1 MHALQKTMSEFQRQ
15 HPVAAI
21 SRALGLI
28 RGNFVT
34 ILVFLFVGARSDN
47 FPFLWWIAGGVGFLL
62 VVGVANW
69 WRFLYK
75 VEDDTLHIK
84 SGIFVRKDLYLTRDR
99 IQVIDVTSGILQR
112 IFGLVRLDIQT
123 AGSSSRQAAIEA
135 ITTDNAREINRLLR
149 PDKNG
154 DSAEGDQ
161 LDSDESEIKEESV
174 KSIKLPVKELLIAAS
189 TSGSFGIALSLI
201 ATVFSQVEPLISQS
215 EMYEYLIGLIP
226 SDADIVVI
234 LSTIAAFVVFAWMIS
249 FFSTLF
255 KYGNFQLDV
264 KEDEIVVS
272 RGIFEKK
279 RITIPYNRIQ
289 AIHVAE
295 GMIRQPLGYAS
306 MHLESAGYGDEKG
319 TGSIVLFPL
328 VKRSEVLQL
337 LNEVVPDY
345 QKEMDGL
352 KLPKRALRR
361 YLFRSTFLITAV
373 IVPLY
378 FWLNLNNWIWLIP
391 ALAMLWGWLKYRASA
406 VGWNEG
412 SFIFR
417 SRTLSKSTAFIN
429 RNRIQNITISQSPF
443 QRWRKLCTAEIHV
456 ASGDR
461 GKSFSVRDLEAST
474 GIELM
479 REMKIKKGSEELSEP
494 FENSDR
500 EIKLPN
506 WNQAAN

>member
-1 MHALQKTMSEFQRQ
+1 MHDLQKKMFDFQRQ
-15 HPVAAI
+15 HPVAAV
-21 SRALGLI
+21 SRAFSLI
-28 RGNFVT
+28 KGNLVT
-34 ILVFLFVGARSDN
+34 IIVFLVVGARSES
-47 FPFLWWIAGGVGFLL
+47 FPFLWWIGGGFAFLL
-62 VVGVANW
+62 VAGVANW
-69 WRFLYK
+69 WRFLFK
-75 VEDDTLHIK
+75 IEEGELHIK
-84 SGIFVRKDLYLTRDR
+84 SGIFVRKNLYLSKDR
-99 IQVIDVTSGILQR
+99 VQVIDITSGVIERL
-112 IFGLVRLDIQT
+112 FGLVRVDIQT
-123 AGSSSRQAAIEA
+123 AGSSSREAAIDA
-135 ITTDNAREINRLLR
+135 ISLDKAREINRLLR
-149 PDKNG
+149 DE
-154 DSAEGDQ
+154 DA
-161 LDSDESEIKEESV
+161 ESEQSEKESISDV
-174 KSIKLPVKELLIAAS
+174 KEFSLPSKELLIAAS
-189 TSGSFGIALSLI
+189 TSGSFGIALSIL
-201 ATVFSQVEPLISQS
+201 ATVFSQVEPLISESQLF
-215 EMYEYLIGLIP
+215 EYLFDVLP
-226 SDADIVVI
+226 SQTDFVFFVTVVVI
-234 LSTIAAFVVFAWMIS
+234 FVVFAWLLS

-255 KYGNFQLDV
+255 SYGNFSLTV
-264 KEDEIVVS
+264 KDKEMVIT
-272 RGIFEKK
+272 RGVFEKK
-279 RITIPYNRIQ
+279 RVTVPYNRIQ

-391 ALAMLWGWLKYRASA
+391 ALAMLWGWLKYRAAA
-406 VGWNEG
+406 VGWNKG

>member
-1 MHALQKTMSEFQRQ
+1 MFDFQRQ
-15 HPVAAI
+15 HPVAAV
-21 SRALGLI
+21 SRAFSLI
-28 RGNFVT
+28 KGNLVT
-34 ILVFLFVGARSDN
+34 IIVFLVVGARSES
-47 FPFLWWIAGGVGFLL
+47 FPFLWWIGGGFAFLL
-62 VVGVANW
+62 IAGVANW
-69 WRFLYK
+69 WRFLFK
-75 VEDDTLHIK
+75 IEEGVLHIK
-84 SGIFVRKDLYLTRDR
+84 SGIFIRKNLYLSKDR
-99 IQVIDVTSGILQR
+99 VQVIDITSGVIERL
-112 IFGLVRLDIQT
+112 FGVVRVDIQT
-123 AGSSSRQAAIEA
+123 AGSSSREAAIDA
-135 ITTDNAREINRLLR
+135 ISIDKAREINRLLR
-149 PDKNG
+149 DE
-154 DSAEGDQ
+154 DA
-161 LDSDESEIKEESV
+161 ESEQSEKEIENDIKEFG
-174 KSIKLPVKELLIAAS
+174 LPSKELLIAAS
-189 TSGSFGIALSLI
+189 TSGSFGIALSIL
-201 ATVFSQVEPLISQS
+201 ATVFSQVEPLISESQLF
-215 EMYEYLIGLIP
+215 EYLFEVLP
-226 SDADIVVI
+226 SQTDFVFFVTVVMI
-234 LSTIAAFVVFAWMIS
+234 FVVFAWLLS

-255 KYGNFQLDV
+255 SYGNFSLTV
-264 KEDEIVVS
+264 KDKEMVIT
-272 RGIFEKK
+272 RGVFEKK
-279 RITIPYNRIQ
+279 RVTVPYNRIQ

-337 LNEVVPDY
+337 LNEVVPSY
-345 QKEMDGL
+345 QKEMNGL
-352 KLPKRALRR
+352 RLPKRALRR
-361 YLFRSTFLITAV
+361 YLFRSAFLITAV

-391 ALAMLWGWLKYRASA
+391 ALSMLWGWLKYRAAA

-443 QRWRKLCTAEIHV
+443 QRWRNLCTAEIHV

-461 GKSFSVRDLEAST
+461 GKSFSVRDLEAKT

-479 REMKIKKGSEELSEP
+479 NEIKIKKGPEEVSEP

-500 EIKLPN
+500 KIKLPA

>member
-1 MHALQKTMSEFQRQ
+1 MFDFQRQ
-15 HPVAAI
+15 HPVAAV
-21 SRALGLI
+21 SRAFSLI
-28 RGNFVT
+28 KGNLVT
-34 ILVFLFVGARSDN
+34 IIVFLVVGARSES
-47 FPFLWWIAGGVGFLL
+47 FPFLWWIGGGFAFLL

-69 WRFLYK
+69 WRFLFK
-75 VEDDTLHIK
+75 IEEGELHIK
-84 SGIFVRKDLYLTRDR
+84 SGIFVRKNLYLSKDR
-99 IQVIDVTSGILQR
+99 VQVIDITSGVIQR
-112 IFGLVRLDIQT
+112 LFGLVRVDIQT
-123 AGSSSRQAAIEA
+123 AGSSSREAAIDA
-135 ITTDNAREINRLLR
+135 ISLDKAREINRLLR
-149 PDKNG
+149 DE
-154 DSAEGDQ
+154 DS
-161 LDSDESEIKEESV
+161 ESEEGEESV
-174 KSIKLPVKELLIAAS
+174 SQVESAKKEFGLPGKELLIAAS
-189 TSGSFGIALSLI
+189 TSGSFGIALSIL
-201 ATVFSQVEPLISQS
+201 ATVFSQVEPLISES
-215 EMYEYLIGLIP
+215 ELFEYVFEILP
-226 SDADIVVI
+226 SQTDVVFFVTVIVI
-234 LSTIAAFVVFAWMIS
+234 FVVFAWLLS

-255 KYGNFQLDV
+255 SYGNFSLTV
-264 KEDEIVVS
+264 KEKEMVIT

-279 RITIPYNRIQ
+279 RVTVPYNRIQ

-295 GMIRQPLGYAS
+295 GMIRQPLGYTS
-306 MHLESAGYGDEKG
+306 LHLESAGYGDEKG

-337 LNEVVPDY
+337 LNEVVPSY

-361 YLFRSTFLITAV
+361 YLFRSTFFITAA

-378 FWLNLNNWIWLIP
+378 FWLSLNNWIWLIP
-391 ALAMLWGWLKYRASA
+391 ALAMLWGWLKYRAAA

-461 GKSFSVRDLEAST
+461 GKSFSVRDLEART
-474 GIELM
+474 GVELM
-479 REMKIKKGSEELSEP
+479 REMKIKKGSDEISEP

-500 EIKLPN
+500 ILKLPG

>member
-1 MHALQKTMSEFQRQ
+1 MHDLQKKMFDFQRQ
-15 HPVAAI
+15 HPVAAV
-21 SRALGLI
+21 SRAFSLI
-28 RGNFVT
+28 KGNLVT
-34 ILVFLFVGARSDN
+34 IIVFLVVGARSES
-47 FPFLWWIAGGVGFLL
+47 FPFLWWIGGGFAFLL
-62 VVGVANW
+62 IAGVANW
-69 WRFLYK
+69 WRFLFK
-75 VEDDTLHIK
+75 IEEGVLHIK
-84 SGIFVRKDLYLTRDR
+84 SGIFIRKNLYLSKDR
-99 IQVIDVTSGILQR
+99 VQVIDITSGVIERL
-112 IFGLVRLDIQT
+112 FGLVRVDIQT
-123 AGSSSRQAAIEA
+123 AGSSSREAAIDA
-135 ITTDNAREINRLLR
+135 ISIDKAREINRLLR
-149 PDKNG
+149 DE
-154 DSAEGDQ
+154 DA
-161 LDSDESEIKEESV
+161 ESEQTEKEIENDIKEFG
-174 KSIKLPVKELLIAAS
+174 LPSKELLIAAS
-189 TSGSFGIALSLI
+189 TSGSFGIALSIL
-201 ATVFSQVEPLISQS
+201 ATVFSQVEPLISESQLF
-215 EMYEYLIGLIP
+215 EYLFEVLP
-226 SDADIVVI
+226 SQTDFVFFVTVVMI
-234 LSTIAAFVVFAWMIS
+234 FVVFAWLLS

-255 KYGNFQLDV
+255 SYGNFSLTV
-264 KEDEIVVS
+264 KDKEMVIT
-272 RGIFEKK
+272 RGVFEKK
-279 RITIPYNRIQ
+279 RVTVPYNRIQ

-337 LNEVVPDY
+337 LNEVVPSY
-345 QKEMDGL
+345 QKEMNGL
-352 KLPKRALRR
+352 RLPKRALRR
-361 YLFRSTFLITAV
+361 YLFRSAFLITAV

-391 ALAMLWGWLKYRASA
+391 ALSMLWGWLKYRAAA

-443 QRWRKLCTAEIHV
+443 QRWRNLCTAEIHV

-461 GKSFSVRDLEAST
+461 GKSFSVRDLEAKT

-479 REMKIKKGSEELSEP
+479 NEIKIKKGPEEVSEP

-500 EIKLPN
+500 KIKLPA

>member
-1 MHALQKTMSEFQRQ
+1 MHDLQKKMFDFQRQ
-15 HPVAAI
+15 HPVAAV
-21 SRALGLI
+21 SRAFSLI
-28 RGNFVT
+28 KGNLVT
-34 ILVFLFVGARSDN
+34 IIVFLVVGARSES
-47 FPFLWWIAGGVGFLL
+47 FPFLWWIGGGFAFLL
-62 VVGVANW
+62 IAGVANW
-69 WRFLYK
+69 WRFLFK
-75 VEDDTLHIK
+75 IEEGVLHIK
-84 SGIFVRKDLYLTRDR
+84 SGIFIRKNLYLSKDR
-99 IQVIDVTSGILQR
+99 VQVIDITSGVIERL
-112 IFGLVRLDIQT
+112 FGLVRVDIQT
-123 AGSSSRQAAIEA
+123 AGSSSREAAIDA
-135 ITTDNAREINRLLR
+135 ISIDKAREINRLLR
-149 PDKNG
+149 DE
-154 DSAEGDQ
+154 DA
-161 LDSDESEIKEESV
+161 ESEQSEKEIENDIKEFG
-174 KSIKLPVKELLIAAS
+174 LPSKELLIAAS
-189 TSGSFGIALSLI
+189 TSGSFGIALSIL
-201 ATVFSQVEPLISQS
+201 ATVFSQVEPLISESQLF
-215 EMYEYLIGLIP
+215 EYLFEVLP
-226 SDADIVVI
+226 SQTDFVFFVTVVMI
-234 LSTIAAFVVFAWMIS
+234 FVVFAWLLS

-255 KYGNFQLDV
+255 SYGNFSLTV
-264 KEDEIVVS
+264 KDKEMVIT
-272 RGIFEKK
+272 RGVFEKK
-279 RITIPYNRIQ
+279 RVTVPYNRIQ

-337 LNEVVPDY
+337 LNEVVPSY
-345 QKEMDGL
+345 QKEMNGL
-352 KLPKRALRR
+352 RLPKRALRR
-361 YLFRSTFLITAV
+361 YLFRSAFLITAV

-391 ALAMLWGWLKYRASA
+391 ALSMLWGWLKYRAAA

-443 QRWRKLCTAEIHV
+443 QRWRNLCTAEIHV

-461 GKSFSVRDLEAST
+461 GKSFSVRDLEAKT

-479 REMKIKKGSEELSEP
+479 NEIKIKKGPEEVSEP

-500 EIKLPN
+500 KIKLPA

>member
-1 MHALQKTMSEFQRQ
+1 MFDFQRQ
-15 HPVAAI
+15 HPVAAV
-21 SRALGLI
+21 SRAFSLI
-28 RGNFVT
+28 KGNLVT
-34 ILVFLFVGARSDN
+34 IIVFLVVGARSES
-47 FPFLWWIAGGVGFLL
+47 FPFLWWIGGGFAFLL
-62 VVGVANW
+62 IAGVANW
-69 WRFLYK
+69 WRFLFK
-75 VEDDTLHIK
+75 IEEGVLHIK
-84 SGIFVRKDLYLTRDR
+84 SGIFIRKNLYLSKDR
-99 IQVIDVTSGILQR
+99 VQVIDITSGVIERL
-112 IFGLVRLDIQT
+112 FGLVRVDIQT
-123 AGSSSRQAAIEA
+123 AGSSSREAAIDA
-135 ITTDNAREINRLLR
+135 ISIDKAREINRLLR
-149 PDKNG
+149 DE
-154 DSAEGDQ
+154 DA
-161 LDSDESEIKEESV
+161 ESEQSEKEIENDIKEFG
-174 KSIKLPVKELLIAAS
+174 LPSKELLIAAS
-189 TSGSFGIALSLI
+189 TSGSFGIALSIL
-201 ATVFSQVEPLISQS
+201 ATVFSQVEPLISESQLF
-215 EMYEYLIGLIP
+215 EYLFEVLP
-226 SDADIVVI
+226 SQTDFVFFVTVVMI
-234 LSTIAAFVVFAWMIS
+234 FVVFAWLLS

-255 KYGNFQLDV
+255 SYGNFSLTV
-264 KEDEIVVS
+264 KDKEMVIT
-272 RGIFEKK
+272 RGVFEKK
-279 RITIPYNRIQ
+279 RVTVPYNRIQ

-337 LNEVVPDY
+337 LNEVVPSY
-345 QKEMDGL
+345 QKEMNGL
-352 KLPKRALRR
+352 RLPKRALRR

-391 ALAMLWGWLKYRASA
+391 ALSMLWGWLKYRAAA

-443 QRWRKLCTAEIHV
+443 QRWRNLCTAEIHV

-461 GKSFSVRDLEAST
+461 GKSFSVRDLEAKT

-479 REMKIKKGSEELSEP
+479 NEIKIKKGPEEVSEP

-500 EIKLPN
+500 KIKLPA

>member
-1 MHALQKTMSEFQRQ
+1 MFDFQRQ
-15 HPVAAI
+15 HPVAAV
-21 SRALGLI
+21 SRAFSLI
-28 RGNFVT
+28 KGNLVT
-34 ILVFLFVGARSDN
+34 IIVFLVVGARSES
-47 FPFLWWIAGGVGFLL
+47 FPFLWWIGGGFAFLL
-62 VVGVANW
+62 IAGVANW
-69 WRFLYK
+69 WRFLFK
-75 VEDDTLHIK
+75 IEEGVLHIK
-84 SGIFVRKDLYLTRDR
+84 SGIFIRKNLYLSKDR
-99 IQVIDVTSGILQR
+99 VQVIDITSGVIERL
-112 IFGLVRLDIQT
+112 FGLVRVDIQT
-123 AGSSSRQAAIEA
+123 AGSSSREAAIDA
-135 ITTDNAREINRLLR
+135 ISIDKAREINRLLR
-149 PDKNG
+149 DE
-154 DSAEGDQ
+154 DA
-161 LDSDESEIKEESV
+161 ESEQTEKEIENDIKEFG
-174 KSIKLPVKELLIAAS
+174 LPSKELLIAAS
-189 TSGSFGIALSLI
+189 TSGSFGIALSIL
-201 ATVFSQVEPLISQS
+201 ATVFSQVEPLISESQLF
-215 EMYEYLIGLIP
+215 EYLFEVLP
-226 SDADIVVI
+226 SQTDFVFFVTVVMI
-234 LSTIAAFVVFAWMIS
+234 FVVFAWLLS

-255 KYGNFQLDV
+255 SYGNFSLTV
-264 KEDEIVVS
+264 KDKEMVIT
-272 RGIFEKK
+272 RGVFEKK
-279 RITIPYNRIQ
+279 RVTVPYNRIQ

-337 LNEVVPDY
+337 LNEVVPSY
-345 QKEMDGL
+345 QKEMNGL
-352 KLPKRALRR
+352 RLPKRALRR
-361 YLFRSTFLITAV
+361 YLFRSAFLITAV

-391 ALAMLWGWLKYRASA
+391 ALSMLWGWLKYRAAA

-443 QRWRKLCTAEIHV
+443 QRWRNLCTAEIHV

-461 GKSFSVRDLEAST
+461 GKSFSVRDLEAKT

-479 REMKIKKGSEELSEP
+479 NEIKIKKGPEEVSEP

-500 EIKLPN
+500 KIKLPA